1 MADTPY
7 TETEALLAALAD
19 DEAALAARLA
29 GLSRSELLALRA
41 AGHVLL
47 EAVDGRLHQ

>member
-7 TETEALLAALAD
+7 AETEALLAALG
-19 DEAALAARLA
+19 DEPATLSEQLAT
-29 GLSRSELLALRA
+29 LSRSELLALRA

-47 EAVDGRLHQ
+47 EAVDGQLHQ